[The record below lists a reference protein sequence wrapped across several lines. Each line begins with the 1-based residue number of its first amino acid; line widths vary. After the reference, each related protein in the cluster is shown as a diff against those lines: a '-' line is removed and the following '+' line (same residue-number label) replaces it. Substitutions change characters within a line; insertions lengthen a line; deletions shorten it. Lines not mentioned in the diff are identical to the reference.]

1 MKAAGI
7 VLTAIGAFNVLIGF
21 IWVVI
26 YYASSAELP
35 IRAIENWN
43 ILIGAGFG
51 FFGLVMLVIGIILM
65 TSAPKKP
72 LTPRF

>member
-21 IWVVI
+21 IWFVI
-26 YYASSAELP
+26 YYASSARLP
-35 IRAIENWN
+35 IQAIENWN

-51 FFGLVMLVIGIILM
+51 FFGLVMLCIGIILM